1 VLFKNFL
8 YLRSFV
14 MKASRLYIFG
24 VVALA
29 FVAGCAAEKTV
40 VTEPKPSAIE
50 TPRAAVPQATP
61 VLPKKPAVAPTPA
74 PTPVPATPA
83 GDVPFISF
91 QEPVHDFGSVGPSS
105 ANACDFVFTNT
116 GKAVL
121 KIERFHAPCG
131 CTIPELEK
139 KEYAPGES
147 GTIKVRYNAPASAA
161 TDKKPIY
168 VYSNDPKNPQFE
180 LTIKAQVVVN
190 VAVSPE
196 DVSLLLNQENA
207 GMPTLT
213 VKSTDGKEF
222 SITSVS
228 TTNEVMTIPFD
239 AKKRGSEI
247 VLEPKVDIA
256 KLHATPTGI
265 IQVRTDHP
273 QSGIL
278 MVRYNAKPLFEVSRP
293 RIILQNIV
301 PGEEILRDV
310 WIRSN
315 YDEKVEI
322 KSHSSTSG
330 MMTIDSQKQEGNH
343 LLVMVKIVPPTDAP
357 AAGRRY
363 ITDELVIKLAD
374 GHDVSIRCSGW
385 FKLN

>member
-1 VLFKNFL
+1 
-8 YLRSFV
+8 
-14 MKASRLYIFG
+14 
-24 VVALA
+24 
-29 FVAGCAAEKTV
+29 
-40 VTEPKPSAIE
+40 
-50 TPRAAVPQATP
+50 
-61 VLPKKPAVAPTPA
+61 
-74 PTPVPATPA
+74 
-83 GDVPFISF
+83 
-91 QEPVHDFGSVGPSS
+91 
-105 ANACDFVFTNT
+105 
-116 GKAVL
+116 
-121 KIERFHAPCG
+121 
-131 CTIPELEK
+131 
-139 KEYAPGES
+139 
-147 GTIKVRYNAPASAA
+147 
-161 TDKKPIY
+161 

-180 LTIKAQVVVN
+180 LTIKAQVTVN
-190 VAVSPE
+190 VSISPD
-196 DVSLLLNQENA
+196 DVALLFDQDNA

-213 VKSTDGKEF
+213 VKSKDGKAF
-222 SITSVS
+222 AIMSVT

-239 AKKRGSEI
+239 AKKKAAEF

-256 KLHATPTGI
+256 KLQATPTGI

-273 QSGIL
+273 QAGIL